1 MKLHVQQG
9 NDSALEFYKKNG
21 FEVIEELPDYYKELT
36 PSGCFVLEK
45 RL

>member
-1 MKLHVQQG
+1 MILHVQQG
-9 NDSALEFYKKNG
+9 NDSALEFYKKHG
-21 FEVIEELPDYYKELT
+21 FAVVEELPDYYKDLS